1 MGEYALSFI
10 HNTSKEKDHFLK
22 VILLILGVWLCVY
35 MHTHV
40 QMPAEA
46 RRGIGCPGTGVA
58 HSCESPNMSDETQ
71 IPVLCQEQPTL
82 LTHLSNPR
90 KGILIKSSKHHIR
103 CPTYVPMSWV
113 GSLAA

>member
-1 MGEYALSFI
+1 MMEEYALSFTYNI
-10 HNTSKEKDHFLK
+10 SKEKDHFLK

-58 HSCESPNMSDETQ
+58 HVVSHP
-71 IPVLCQEQPTL
+71 I
-82 LTHLSNPR
+82 
-90 KGILIKSSKHHIR
+90 
-103 CPTYVPMSWV
+103 
-113 GSLAA
+113 